1 MMANAGKAPLSLG
14 IISFLVLFLG
24 LALKSVEYKYSNY
37 FIFGSFLLG
46 GIFWI
51 WSIISLAATNNL
63 KPYQKTFW
71 LIIVIAVPLFGGL
84 IYQIVQQR
92 RNKIAA

>member
-1 MMANAGKAPLSLG
+1 MANGGKAPLSLG
-14 IISFLVLFLG
+14 IVSFLVFFIG

-37 FIFGSFLLG
+37 ILFGSFLLG

-51 WSIISLAATNNL
+51 WSIINLASTNNL

-71 LIIVIAVPLFGGL
+71 LIIVIAVPLFGAL
-84 IYQIVQQR
+84 MYQILQQR

>member
-1 MMANAGKAPLSLG
+1 MENAGKAPLILG
-14 IISFLVLFLG
+14 ILSLLVFILG
-24 LALKSVEYKYSNY
+24 LALKSYEYEYSNY
-37 FIFGSFLLG
+37 LIFGSFILG
-46 GIFWI
+46 GIYWI
-51 WSIISLAATNNL
+51 WSIIGLATANHL

-71 LIIVIAVPLFGGL
+71 LIIVVAVPAFGAV

>member
-1 MMANAGKAPLSLG
+1 MDKAGKAPLILG
-14 IISFLVLFLG
+14 IISLIVFFLG
-24 LALKSVEYKYSNY
+24 LALKTNEYKYSNY
-37 FIFGSFLLG
+37 LIFGSFILG
-46 GIFWI
+46 GIYWI
-51 WSIISLAATNNL
+51 WSIIGLASATHL

-71 LIIVIAVPLFGGL
+71 LIIVVAVPAFGAV